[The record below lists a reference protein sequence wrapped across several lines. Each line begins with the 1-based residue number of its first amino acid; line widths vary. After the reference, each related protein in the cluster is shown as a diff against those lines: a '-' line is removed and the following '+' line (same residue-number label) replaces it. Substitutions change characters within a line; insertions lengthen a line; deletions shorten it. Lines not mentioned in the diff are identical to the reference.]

1 MEALTAVIVIVGVV
15 LGAAVALFIMF
26 YGPNM
31 KEWDDSKKD

>member
-1 MEALTAVIVIVGVV
+1 MELLTAAIVIVGVV

-31 KEWDDSKKD
+31 KEWEDRKKD